1 RSQAAWQAVAAL
13 ASSMAISGWWYVHNL
28 VANGTLT
35 GQFED
40 AQGMANSKVSLL
52 RAVGQIHWAKV
63 FDLVIL
69 SHIWLGDWSFLV
81 VRAWMYRV
89 VELMI
94 LVAIAGVCAQFVRPL
109 SGLPR
114 PRELGL

>member
-1 RSQAAWQAVAAL
+1 TPSPGSGVRLGIALGAALLTKAYFLALIRLAAVVLCYGWFRDAASRSQAAWQAVAAL

-69 SHIWLGDWSFLV
+69 SHI
-81 VRAWMYRV
+81 
-89 VELMI
+89 
-94 LVAIAGVCAQFVRPL
+94 
-109 SGLPR
+109 
-114 PRELGL
+114 